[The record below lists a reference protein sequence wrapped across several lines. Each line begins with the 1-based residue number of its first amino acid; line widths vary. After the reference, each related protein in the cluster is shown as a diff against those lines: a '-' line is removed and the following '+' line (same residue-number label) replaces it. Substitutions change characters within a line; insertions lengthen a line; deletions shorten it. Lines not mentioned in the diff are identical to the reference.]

1 METQPP
7 RFQFSIRL
15 MLVATAAI
23 AAAVGA
29 ALPEPSWQSCLAL
42 EFLAFFFASIGVMA
56 AFKSRGAFRVFW
68 IAATTPASGGAAVYF
83 FYGCLAG
90 ASSIMTEPAET
101 LVMVTGGMRVALPVL
116 WCFSLANG
124 ALCGLIYCLIWS
136 RSPEPRP

>member
-1 METQPP
+1 VTKPSH
-7 RFQFSIRL
+7 FQFSLRV
-15 MLVATAAI
+15 MFVATAAT
-23 AAAVGA
+23 AAAIAA

-90 ASSIMTEPAET
+90 LSSIMTEPGET

-124 ALCGLIYCLIWS
+124 FLCCLLYWLLWP
-136 RSPEPRP
+136 RPAEPRS